1 MAPTPDDSRPVLC
14 LDIETARQDALI
26 LHEIG
31 LYRPDTGDRARI
43 SGRDPAL
50 VARVDALTDG
60 AEAVLG
66 HNIVAFDGPTL
77 AVHAR

>member
-1 MAPTPDDSRPVLC
+1 MAPTPDAPAPYLC
-14 LDIETARQDALI
+14 LDIETARQDALV

-31 LYRPDTGDRARI
+31 LYRPDTGARARI

-50 VARVDALTDG
+50 VARLDVLTDG

-66 HNIVAFDGPTL
+66 HTNSRDHR
-77 AVHAR
+77 HAHAG